1 MRKFKF
7 RLEPVVSLK
16 RKVEDQ
22 RKMELAVAKR
32 DLEARESHLVKLHR
46 DRTSC
51 ESQRDAS
58 GCPGSLDIPGT
69 LLYYAYMEKL
79 TDDIADHTSRVERSR
94 ENVGEK
100 RDLLVKSSSEK
111 KALEKLRAKMTQRHM
126 LEAKRAEQAILD
138 DTASKFH
145 GRKSHT
151 RLLWSKE

>member
-16 RKVEDQ
+16 RKMEDE
-22 RKMELAVAKR
+22 RKMDLAVAKR
-32 DLEARESHLVKLHR
+32 DLEAKESHLVRLHEHKA
-46 DRTSC
+46 TC
-51 ESQRDAS
+51 ESQRDAW
-58 GCPGSLDIPGT
+58 GHPGSLDVPGM

-79 TDDIADHTSRVERSR
+79 TDEIADHTSRVERSR

-100 RDLLVKSSSEK
+100 RELLVKSSSEK
-111 KALEKLRAKMTQRHM
+111 KALEKLRAKMKQRHM
-126 LEAKRAEQAILD
+126 VEAKREEQAILD

>member
-22 RKMELAVAKR
+22 RKMDLAVAKR
-32 DLEARESHLVKLHR
+32 DLDAKESHLVKLHR
-46 DRTSC
+46 DKASC
-51 ESQRDAS
+51 ESQCDAS
-58 GCPGSLDIPGT
+58 ERPGNLDVPGM

-79 TDDIADHTSRVERSR
+79 TDEIADHTTRVERSR
-94 ENVGEK
+94 ENVDEK
-100 RDLLVKSSSEK
+100 RGLLVKSSSEK
-111 KALEKLRAKMTQRHM
+111 KALEKLRVRMRERHM
-126 LEAKRAEQAILD
+126 VEAKRAEQAVLD